1 MIVARDSS
9 SNQRGYHLAGVLA
22 ISAAVLTIPMLV
34 LGFLV
39 QPQWPKLAFPLLVP
53 YVPVAVAQAV
63 FAVVAL
69 FWFRRL
75 LNDRFHFH
83 DTDGLIVTII
93 VGAVLLSV
101 VGLVAKIGVL
111 LVPRTSVVAIG
122 LLVALP
128 IVMLG
133 IPLAVLSIIFGVKL
147 LRLQDDLFGLL
158 RPFAYVTIAA
168 GVCFVTILLAPL
180 GLVVDAVSNV
190 ILGVIFLRALRAPAV
205 ADFV

>member
-1 MIVARDSS
+1 VR
-9 SNQRGYHLAGVLA
+9 LA
-22 ISAAVLTIPMLV
+22 AAVL
-34 LGFLV
+34 
-39 QPQWPKLAFPLLVP
+39 
-53 YVPVAVAQAV
+53 VAVA
-63 FAVVAL
+63 
-69 FWFRRL
+69 
-75 LNDRFHFH
+75 
-83 DTDGLIVTII
+83 I
-93 VGAVLLSV
+93 
-101 VGLVAKIGVL
+101 
-111 LVPRTSVVAIG
+111 VVAIG